1 MWQTGKGESNNERGN
16 GNENEAEREIEN
28 LGARLDAA
36 STAQQPRPSPTQ
48 HVPSQH
54 HPAHP
59 DHRTLDGHRRH
70 PAGHAAAHAPQQPR
84 RQTLRADHCR
94 TDAMAGIPV
103 RGYRGCR
110 TRHPTDWRT
119 CSARRHRRGVR
130 GCASR
135 LAFGDI
141 SNHNRRFPETPASPS
156 RRRRPM
162 ACPTRPT
169 STPAS

>member
-36 STAQQPRPSPTQ
+36 STARNRNS
-48 HVPSQH
+48 
-54 HPAHP
+54 
-59 DHRTLDGHRRH
+59 LDGKRYVPIIVALMPWLGFLSAVIAVVALVIRQI
-70 PAGHAAAHAPQQPR
+70 GGRAA
-84 RQTLRADHCR
+84 
-94 TDAMAGIPV
+94 
-103 RGYRGCR
+103 
-110 TRHPTDWRT
+110 
-119 CSARRHRRGVR
+119 ARRHRRGVR